1 MDNHFRHCGDQCSFT
16 PGIVIKKHCFE
27 WLIPMPGYIESDR
40 TDTCLEFSFSE
51 AISAVCTIQCAL
63 IGKSLDLL
71 LGFCLQD
78 AVKAAFKKLSENFIA
93 IIRK

>member
-1 MDNHFRHCGDQCSFT
+1 
-16 PGIVIKKHCFE
+16 
-27 WLIPMPGYIESDR
+27 MPEYIEGDR
-40 TDTCLEFSFSE
+40 TDTCLEFSFSG

-63 IGKSLDLL
+63 IGKSLELL